1 MDVVVAVAAVAA
13 VRVTVAQV
21 VAVQAVSAEADAAD
35 VAAAPRVHSAVQV
48 ALHVKARSPSV
59 RSAMS
64 TRSSKSMS

>member
-1 MDVVVAVAAVAA
+1 MVAVEAVAA

-35 VAAAPRVHSAVQV
+35 VAAAPRVHSAAQV
-48 ALHVKARSPSV
+48 ALHVRARSPSV

-64 TRSSKSMS
+64 TRSSKNMS